1 MYRLTTSLPYL
12 MNRAGV
18 RIGEAFSR
26 ELAKHDIT
34 LVMYRV
40 LAALA
45 HNEGQAINELASI
58 TTTEVSRM
66 SRLIVTMKKR
76 RLVSRRRSGKDARV
90 VRVSLTEQGRALV
103 NTLMPLAEHYEKVA
117 TQTLSAAQIEQLKS
131 MLRTIYDNISALE
144 PEAALPVEGGT
155 DPEDEAV
162 EDLEDSDED

>member
-26 ELAKHDIT
+26 ELAKHDVT

-45 HNEGQAINELASI
+45 HNEGQAINELANI

-76 RLVSRRRSGKDARV
+76 KLISRRRSGKDARV
-90 VRVSLTEQGRALV
+90 VRVSLTEQGRALA
-103 NTLMPLAEHYEKVA
+103 NTLMPVAEHYETVA
-117 TQTLSAAQIEQLKS
+117 VQTLSPKQIEQLKS
-131 MLRTIYDNISALE
+131 MLRIIYDNIGSLDAE
-144 PEAALPVEGGT
+144 PPAPAESTMEAEAEVEET
-155 DPEDEAV
+155 T
-162 EDLEDSDED
+162 